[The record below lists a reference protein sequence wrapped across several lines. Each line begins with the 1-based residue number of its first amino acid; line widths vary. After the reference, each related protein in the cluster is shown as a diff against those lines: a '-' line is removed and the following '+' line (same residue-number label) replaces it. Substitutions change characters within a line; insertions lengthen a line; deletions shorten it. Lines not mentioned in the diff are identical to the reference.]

1 MSTTY
6 TTHLICAPQL
16 VGAATIGAL
25 LVTPGQY
32 VAADAPLLRLL
43 VEEGGLQEVHA
54 PEAGQVGSF
63 TVALNEMVSS
73 GDLLLTME
81 IEEKTTQLFPLL
93 DEEPAFAAA
102 CSLPSVTETAPAMV
116 PMGSLQVAPAAAR
129 LAAAL
134 ALDLAE
140 VAPGP
145 DGVVDE
151 DAVTDHVRDILI
163 RWRKLRRLVQD

>member
-16 VGAATIGAL
+16 AGAATIGAL

-32 VAADAPLLRLL
+32 VTADAPLLQLL
-43 VEEGGLQEVHA
+43 VDEEAPQEVYA
-54 PEAGQVGSF
+54 PEAGLVGGF
-63 TVALNEMVSS
+63 TVALHERVSS
-73 GDLLLTME
+73 CDLLLTME
-81 IEEKTTQLFPLL
+81 IEEKATQLFPLL
-93 DEEPAFAAA
+93 DDEPAFAPVCAQSFAA
-102 CSLPSVTETAPAMV
+102 DAV
-116 PMGSLQVAPAAAR
+116 PVSIGALQVAPAAAR

-145 DGVVDE
+145 DGIVDE